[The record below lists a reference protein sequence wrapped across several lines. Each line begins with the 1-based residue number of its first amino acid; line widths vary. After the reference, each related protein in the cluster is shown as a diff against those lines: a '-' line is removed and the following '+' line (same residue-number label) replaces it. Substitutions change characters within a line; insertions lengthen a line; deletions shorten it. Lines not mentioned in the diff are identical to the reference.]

1 MSDRPSPLHRLVH
14 RAETSLDDL
23 RHHLHRRLGRDDP
36 LQVVPYRGFGTAEE
50 AWLKGRVLEDK
61 GAMEPSPDDH
71 LWTNLLAMY
80 RRFESDEVPGAEVQ
94 ATWGSAETIVMT
106 DEEGYYDI
114 RLTPPEERDTAEAWH
129 PVVLQLTGDTAARY
143 GSVEATGQILIP
155 PPDAAFGI
163 ISDVDDTVLKT
174 GASNLMT
181 MVRTTLAGNA
191 RTRVAFRGVDAFYR
205 ALVHG
210 GGSSLRNP
218 LFFVSSSPWNL
229 YDFLVDFFRLN
240 DIPDAPILLRD
251 LGVDETKFIKS
262 GHGHKVEKVQRILST
277 YPDLPFILIGD
288 SGQEDPELYQQV
300 VEAHPDRILAV
311 YIRDVTMPERD
322 RAVQAVADAVRTQGV
337 EMLLVPDTLAA
348 AEHAAAQGYIRADAV
363 AAVRDACAEN
373 AA

>member
-14 RAETSLDDL
+14 RAETSLDSL
-23 RHHLHRRLGRDDP
+23 RHHLRRRLGRDAP
-36 LQVVPYRGFGTAEE
+36 LQIVPYRGFGTADQ
-50 AWLKGRVLEDK
+50 AWLMGRVLEDK
-61 GAMEPSPDDH
+61 GDMEPSPEDD

-80 RRFESDEVPGAEVQ
+80 RRFESDEVPDAAVE
-94 ATWGSAETIVMT
+94 ATWGTAQTTAVT
-106 DEEGYYDI
+106 DEEGYFEMH
-114 RLTPPEERDTAEAWH
+114 LPPPDDRTSDAAWH
-129 PVVLQLTGDTAARY
+129 PVALRLTADAAERY
-143 GSVEATGQILIP
+143 GAVEATGRVLIP
-155 PPDAAFGI
+155 PPEATFGI

-174 GASNLMT
+174 GASNLLT

-210 GGSSLRNP
+210 DDASVRNP

-240 DIPDAPILLRD
+240 RIPDAPILLRD
-251 LGVDETKFIKS
+251 LGIDETKFIKS

-277 YPDLPFILIGD
+277 YPDLSFILIGD

-300 VEAHPDRILAV
+300 IQRHPDRILAV
-311 YIRDVTMPERD
+311 YIRDVTTAKRG
-322 RAVQAVADAVRTQGV
+322 QAVRAIVDAVRAQGV

-348 AEHAAAQGYIRADAV
+348 AEHAAAQGYIRAEAV
-363 AAVRDACAEN
+363 PAVREACAEQ
-373 AA
+373 AT